1 MKRSHRLKGLD
12 EIIGILRKELPHLGE
27 RYRVSSLGVF
37 GSYLYGERRKR
48 SDLDLLVEFSETPS
62 LFEFLELEQHLTDL
76 LGLKV
81 DLVMKSALKPRIGKH
96 ILREVVAV

>member
-1 MKRSHRLKGLD
+1 MKRSHRLKSLD

-62 LFEFLELEQHLTDL
+62 LFEFLKLEQHLTDL

-81 DLVMKSALKPRIGKH
+81 DLVMKSALKPRIGKR